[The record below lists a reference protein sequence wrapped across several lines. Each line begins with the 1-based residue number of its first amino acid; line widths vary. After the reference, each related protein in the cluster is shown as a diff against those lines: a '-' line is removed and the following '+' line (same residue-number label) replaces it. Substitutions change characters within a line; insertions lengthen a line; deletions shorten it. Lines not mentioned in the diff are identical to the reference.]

1 MTRRYNIDTP
11 EYDRMQ
17 QNQRLFLILS
27 MGALLLL
34 AVGAFIGL
42 AWYFFGQTG
51 GIVAFFVVAILSVG
65 LVIWLMV
72 IGSVN
77 VASNIQRDTA
87 HMLVDFQSADD
98 RGEVMRHM
106 ANMMKSGNQLD
117 KSVLSLAGNLA
128 KGQAKALTDSHYNE
142 QRMLEQSQENEE
154 WWNVPDFEVIND

>member
-11 EYDRMQ
+11 QYDRMQ
-17 QNQRLFLILS
+17 QNQRLFLIVS
-27 MGALLLL
+27 MGALLLF

-51 GIVAFFVVAILSVG
+51 GMVAFFVIVVLTIG
-65 LVIWLMV
+65 LIIWLMV
-72 IGSVN
+72 MGSINSV
-77 VASNIQRDTA
+77 SNIYRDAANTI
-87 HMLVDFQSADD
+87 VDFQSADD

-106 ANMMKSGNQLD
+106 ATMMKAGNQLD

-142 QRMLEQSQENEE
+142 QRLLEQNEVNDQ
-154 WWNVPDFEVIND
+154 WWNVPEFEGVND

>member
-27 MGALLLL
+27 MAALLLF

-42 AWYFFGQTG
+42 AWYFFDRTG
-51 GIVAFFVVAILSVG
+51 GMIAFFVIVVLTIG
-65 LVIWLMV
+65 LIIWLMV
-72 IGSVN
+72 MGSINSV
-77 VASNIQRDTA
+77 SNIYRDAANTF
-87 HMLVDFQSADD
+87 VDFQSADD

-106 ANMMKSGNQLD
+106 ASMMKTGNQLD
-117 KSVLSLAGNLA
+117 KSVLLLAGNLA

-142 QRMLEQSQENEE
+142 QRMLEDQQMTEQ
-154 WWNVPDFEVIND
+154 WWNVPEFEAIND

>member
-27 MGALLLL
+27 MGALLLF

-51 GIVAFFVVAILSVG
+51 GMIAFFVIVVLAIG
-65 LVIWLMV
+65 LIIWLMV
-72 IGSVN
+72 MGSINSV
-77 VASNIQRDTA
+77 SNIYRDAANTI
-87 HMLVDFQSADD
+87 VEFQSADD

-106 ANMMKSGNQLD
+106 ASMMKAGNQLD

-142 QRMLEQSQENEE
+142 QRLLEDQQMTEQ
-154 WWNVPDFEVIND
+154 WWNVPEFEVE